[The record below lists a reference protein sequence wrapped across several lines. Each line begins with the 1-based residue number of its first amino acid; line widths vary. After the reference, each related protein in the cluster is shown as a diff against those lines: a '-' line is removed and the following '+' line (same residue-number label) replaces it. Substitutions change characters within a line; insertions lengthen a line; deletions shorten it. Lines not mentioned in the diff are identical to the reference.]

1 MEFWFTYLLEG
12 SLGILLVVLFYKII
26 IEDLTFFSL
35 ARITLLALLGAAVL
49 LPLFSFDFQ
58 WFSESSIRPIN
69 TSLLWVEG
77 QVNPGNVTDSYS
89 GFNWGLLLISIYL
102 VGVVYSLSRL
112 ILGILKTLT
121 WISESEKLNFGAY
134 TIVVNQKFIPAS
146 FFSFILLP
154 ESPQG
159 SKEYDQILL
168 HESVHI
174 QKGHT
179 WDVLFL
185 QVIKSLFWFNP
196 AIYLLEKQLREIHE
210 FQADQEV
217 TNSYS
222 PIAYSRLLLK
232 QLSKDCGL
240 QFMNNFNQ
248 FQTKKRIMMMN
259 KTKSTAIQK
268 NRFLLGIPL
277 VVLMI
282 GLFSCNMAVSQSELT
297 GTWIGTDFQFEQT
310 EGPDLSAMIEGGRAL
325 HEGGKLILN
334 EDGSAKIVSGQG
346 DMNGSGTFRFYENGN
361 QLIMTMEGGEETSYE
376 VVSLTDEELITKH
389 DVAMDTPMGKVAGT
403 ITLTYKR

>member
-58 WFSESSIRPIN
+58 WFSESPIRPIN

-77 QVNPGNVTDSYS
+77 QVNPENVTDSYS
-89 GFNWGLLLISIYL
+89 SFNWGLLLISIYL

-121 WISESEKLNFGAY
+121 WISESEKLNFGSY
-134 TIVVNQKFIPAS
+134 IIVVNQKFIPAS

-154 ESPQG
+154 ESPQR

-297 GTWIGTDFQFEQT
+297 GTWTGTDFQFEQT

-325 HEGGKLILN
+325 HEGGKLMLN
-334 EDGSAKIVSGQG
+334 EDGTMEISTEKGEV
-346 DMNGSGTFRFYENGN
+346 NGSGVWKKVDDKTLLIHDKSGEVTYYE
-361 QLIMTMEGGEETSYE
+361 IISA
-376 VVSLTDEELITKH
+376 TDKELITKH
-389 DVAMDTPMGKVAGT
+389 DVEMDTPMGKVAGT